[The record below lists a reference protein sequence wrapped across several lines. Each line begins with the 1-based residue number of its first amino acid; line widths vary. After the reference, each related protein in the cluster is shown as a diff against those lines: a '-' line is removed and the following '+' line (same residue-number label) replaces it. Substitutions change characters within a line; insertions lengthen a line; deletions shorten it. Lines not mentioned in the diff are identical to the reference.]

1 MPIRN
6 TSLEYAA
13 RVPRYSERTTMHAP
27 TRGLFNKTLPLRT
40 QRTSHNTASAMR
52 GCPKECLL
60 KKYCP

>member
-40 QRTSHNTASAMR
+40 QRPSRNTRVRTEERPQGVSI
-52 GCPKECLL
+52 
-60 KKYCP
+60 